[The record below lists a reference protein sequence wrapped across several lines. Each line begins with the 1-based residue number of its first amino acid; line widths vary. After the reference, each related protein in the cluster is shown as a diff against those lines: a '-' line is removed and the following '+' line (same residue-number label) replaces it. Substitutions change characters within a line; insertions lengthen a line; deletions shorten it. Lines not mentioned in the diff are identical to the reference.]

1 MSQNTSLEEKI
12 IRLVLS
18 ELSHTAEG
26 ERLSL
31 PSQDPALSAEVMQL
45 IKRIE
50 NLAKGTSALVNEGEN
65 ESVTAPPACSR
76 PCRKATAGRD

>member
-18 ELSHTAEG
+18 ELSHAEG
-26 ERLSL
+26 ERLFL

-50 NLAKGTSALVNEGEN
+50 NLAQVPLPG
-65 ESVTAPPACSR
+65 
-76 PCRKATAGRD
+76 